1 MDFGDGNKAPGK
13 KRRAE
18 DDAPPA
24 VSEIDG
30 NTVCKAATHLITRE
44 TKECVVAW
52 FTAVDT
58 DCSGCLEEKDIHGY
72 QLPSGVLLWDTIKS
86 ADLDG
91 DGKISLLEFE
101 TTLIKFVLTSRCL
114 SEASWRPPLP
124 LPLCFRALLVLRLPL
139 AHAATVFS
147 ARSSSLL
154 ACDLDHASD
163 LAEKTH
169 LDVRRMPPPACASVD
184 RELCEPTAILPPL
197 ASLAAHERCCHL
209 SAADTLRRVARFCHK
224 GPLTLLPPL
233 QILIEISIW
242 ERNLSFIL
250 SCSAGRVWHS
260 VFIADSGNYPRKKNH
275 INTKLEK
282 NKPLTRGS
290 EWHRARAI

>member
-114 SEASWRPPLP
+114 SEASLRPPLP
-124 LPLCFRALLVLRLPL
+124 LPLCFRALL
-139 AHAATVFS
+139 
-147 ARSSSLL
+147 
-154 ACDLDHASD
+154 
-163 LAEKTH
+163 
-169 LDVRRMPPPACASVD
+169 
-184 RELCEPTAILPPL
+184 
-197 ASLAAHERCCHL
+197 
-209 SAADTLRRVARFCHK
+209 FC
-224 GPLTLLPPL
+224 GCR
-233 QILIEISIW
+233 W
-242 ERNLSFIL
+242 
-250 SCSAGRVWHS
+250 
-260 VFIADSGNYPRKKNH
+260 
-275 INTKLEK
+275 
-282 NKPLTRGS
+282 LTRRLCFP
-290 EWHRARAI
+290 RARHRSWRATWITPQIWREKLTWMCVE